1 MPIFSLRIN
10 LNITANNE
18 GAIII
23 GTSINEKSIR
33 FPGKIR
39 LNKVARRKPKT
50 SSITVATI
58 AKINVNLIELQKFG
72 SAKRFL

>member
-1 MPIFSLRIN
+1 M
-10 LNITANNE
+10 
-18 GAIII
+18 I

-33 FPGKIR
+33 FPGNMR
-39 LNKVARRKPKT
+39 LKSVARRKPKT

-58 AKINVNLIELQKFG
+58 AKIKVNLIEPQKFG